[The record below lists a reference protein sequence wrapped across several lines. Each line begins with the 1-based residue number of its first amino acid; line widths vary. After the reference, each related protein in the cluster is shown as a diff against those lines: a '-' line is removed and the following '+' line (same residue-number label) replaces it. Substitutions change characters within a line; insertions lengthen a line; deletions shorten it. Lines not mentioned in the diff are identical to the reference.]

1 MFYTFDF
8 GVQIVNICQESTVI
22 FLDLKKCLTFYVFIE
37 TLDKDKLIAATVR
50 VCSGA
55 VKIVFYFYVFD
66 VTFIQ
71 QQQQQ

>member
-37 TLDKDKLIAATVR
+37 TLDKLIAATVR

-55 VKIVFYFYVFD
+55 VKIVFYFYVFK

>member
-37 TLDKDKLIAATVR
+37 TLDKLIAATVR

>member
-37 TLDKDKLIAATVR
+37 TLDKLIAATVR

-55 VKIVFYFYVFD
+55 VKIVFYFYVFN

>member
-37 TLDKDKLIAATVR
+37 TLDKLIAATVR

-55 VKIVFYFYVFD
+55 VKTVFYFYVFN

>member
-8 GVQIVNICQESTVI
+8 GVQIVNICQEFTVI

-37 TLDKDKLIAATVR
+37 TLDKLIAATVR

-55 VKIVFYFYVFD
+55 VKIVFYFYVFN

>member
-8 GVQIVNICQESTVI
+8 GVQIVNICQESPVI
-22 FLDLKKCLTFYVFIE
+22 ILDLKKCLTFYVFIE
-37 TLDKDKLIAATVR
+37 TLDKLIAATVR

-55 VKIVFYFYVFD
+55 VKIVFYFYVFN